1 MKIGLQTWG
10 SDGDIRPFC
19 ALAGGLS
26 GAGHEVTLAVT
37 SVDGKDYSD
46 LAAAMG
52 FEVIHVYDKFS
63 LTDDEQHSIFTAI
76 SRQKNPLTQV
86 SLLFKHFFDP
96 AIPDMM
102 AASDRLFS
110 ENDVIVGHFFVH
122 TVSAAAMKHGK
133 PYGLV
138 TLCPVT
144 VPSRYM
150 SPAGLPGLGPWLNA
164 LLWKIAGKVSYY
176 YFGRKINETRAR
188 YGVEPIRDVMT
199 ELWTSRTL
207 TLVASSPALFNRPP
221 DWGDHLEP
229 CGFLNMPERA
239 EKWKMPDNLENFL
252 EAGDKPV
259 YMTFGSLT
267 PVDVESY
274 VKLTTEATELAGCRA
289 IIQADWDSV
298 SNIPDN
304 PNICRIGKNPH
315 RQVFFRC
322 AAVVHHGG
330 AGTTQSST
338 LAGLPSI
345 VVEHAFDQIYWA
357 QALQKLGIA
366 GAPLHRK
373 SVTPRKLGAAIRHVL
388 NTPSINA
395 KARAVGDAMR
405 KENGVGRAVE
415 LIEEKL
421 HG

>member
-1 MKIGLQTWG
+1 
-10 SDGDIRPFC
+10 
-19 ALAGGLS
+19 
-26 GAGHEVTLAVT
+26 VTLAIT
-37 SVDGKDYSD
+37 SVDGKDYSP
-46 LAAAMG
+46 LADAMG

-63 LTDDEQHSIFTAI
+63 LTDSEQHSIFTAI
-76 SRQKNPLTQV
+76 SGKKNPMTQV

-96 AIPDMM
+96 AVPDML
-102 AASDRLFS
+102 AASDKLCS

-176 YFGRKINETRAR
+176 YFGRKINETRAG
-188 YGVEPIRDVMT
+188 YGVGPVRDVMT

-207 TLVASSPALFNRPP
+207 TLVATSPALFDRPP
-221 DWGDHLEP
+221 DWGDHLEL

-239 EKWKMPDNLENFL
+239 EKWRMPDDLENFL

-274 VKLTTEATELAGCRA
+274 VKLTTEATEFAGRRA
-289 IIQADWDSV
+289 IIQADWDNV
-298 SNIPDN
+298 SNIQDN
-304 PNICRIGKNPH
+304 PNIYRIGKNPH
-315 RQVFFRC
+315 RQVFSRC

-330 AGTTQSST
+330 AGTTQSAT
-338 LAGLPSI
+338 MAGLPSI
-345 VVEHAFDQIYWA
+345 VVEHAFDQGYWA
-357 QALQKLGIA
+357 EALQKLGIA
-366 GAPLHRK
+366 GHPLHRR

-388 NTPSINA
+388 DNPSMSA
-395 KARAVGDAMR
+395 KAKTIGDTMREENGIERAVG
-405 KENGVGRAVE
+405 